1 MRCYLTVQHS
11 PWLLR
16 TPGTKWAEP
25 PMSTNSSPQARSPVG
40 IGPAGLL
47 TLDVSH
53 PHVCPPSVRLAV
65 LRRVRLF
72 RDLDDDALA
81 EIDGLVTTVSMPGEA
96 LLCRA
101 GEPASSMYVLAAG
114 RAKSFTAGAEG
125 KEVIHSLLAPG
136 DLFGA
141 HALLGRTEHSSSVQ
155 ALTDICVLRIDSP
168 ALRRLLRRFPDVAV
182 RVIDELG
189 DQLHLAREASA
200 LIASGSVQARVA
212 GALDRLCDKF
222 GTALPGELGTV
233 DLALPLSRADLAGL
247 TGATVESVSRV
258 MSSMQRAGIISTGRR
273 WTTVQDRERLRA
285 LTHSY
290 GPDRRP

>member
-1 MRCYLTVQHS
+1 
-11 PWLLR
+11 
-16 TPGTKWAEP
+16 
-25 PMSTNSSPQARSPVG
+25 MSTNSSPQARSPAG
-40 IGPAGLL
+40 IGSAGSL
-47 TLDVSH
+47 TFSVSH
-53 PHVCPPSVRLAV
+53 PHVCPRPVRLAV

-81 EIDGLVTTVSMPGEA
+81 EIDGLMSAASTPREA

-101 GEPASSMYVLAAG
+101 GEPAASLYVLAAG
-114 RAKSFTAGAEG
+114 RAKAFTVGADG

-136 DLFGA
+136 DLFGT
-141 HALLGRTEHSSSVQ
+141 HALLGRTDHSSSVK

-168 ALRRLLRRFPDVAV
+168 TLRGLLRRFPDVAL

-200 LIASGSVQARVA
+200 LIASGSVQERVA

-233 DLALPLSRADLAGL
+233 ELALPLSRADLAGL
-247 TGATVESVSRV
+247 TGATVESVSRE
-258 MSSMQRAGIISTGRR
+258 MSSMQRAGVISSGRR
-273 WTTVQDRERLRA
+273 WTTVRDRERLRA
-285 LTHSY
+285 LTHSD